1 MNSSEFRCSY
11 ITSEDSS
18 NSKLGEIAEQ
28 VISILQELKEDIR
41 TDDLAD
47 KVEVPKRRIYD
58 VIAILKAANLIETT
72 RDKMG
77 TKVSWVAMRETSS
90 KTWNFTT
97 NRLKIKTSG
106 RFTSVVNKGTEVV
119 IESTETYITIEDI

>member
-11 ITSEDSS
+11 IASEENSS
-18 NSKLGEIAEQ
+18 RLGEIAEQ
-28 VISILQELKEDIR
+28 VIGILQDLKDDIR

-47 KVEVPKRRIYD
+47 QVNVPKRRIYD

-77 TKVSWVAMRETSS
+77 TKVRWVAMRETSN
-90 KTWNFTT
+90 KTWNFKT

-106 RFTSVVNKGTEVV
+106 RFTSVVNKGTEVI